1 MEEQIKQIQN
11 NAIEEISLSQDVKAL
26 EETKVKYLGKKG
38 KLTAI
43 LRGMGGLS
51 PEERPI
57 IGGLVNEAKESLE
70 KLIEEKEEKF
80 KTEELNKKLE
90 AEEQRSASKFV

>member
-38 KLTAI
+38 EPTDI
-43 LRGMGGLS
+43 LRGM
-51 PEERPI
+51 
-57 IGGLVNEAKESLE
+57 V
-70 KLIEEKEEKF
+70 
-80 KTEELNKKLE
+80 
-90 AEEQRSASKFV
+90 